1 MLMAIRPV
9 TPKDAAGMRAIYNYC
24 MLYPN
29 CQTTPFNLCT
39 SICDFNLEGILR
51 FIPSGMIIIIL
62 TEHADTKNS
71 IIPEDQDE
79 VLEEDI
85 MGIIQLCQREKM
97 PCVVAIKGN
106 APALQTQPSF
116 GKPSKSSLP
125 QFETIVGFGFAQTY
139 GYGIGGIREGRS
151 RTTAE
156 LQFYVHHE
164 YTRKGIGRSLLDRLI
179 QSMSHSYA

>member
-1 MLMAIRPV
+1 MLTMYI
-9 TPKDAAGMRAIYNYC
+9 D
-24 MLYPN
+24 
-29 CQTTPFNLCT
+29 
-39 SICDFNLEGILR
+39 S
-51 FIPSGMIIIIL
+51 
-62 TEHADTKNS
+62 KNS

-97 PCVVAIKGN
+97 PCIVAIKGTVS
-106 APALQTQPSF
+106 ALQTQQHYEKS
-116 GKPSKSSLP
+116 SKSLLP
-125 QFETIVGFGFAQTY
+125 QFETVVGFGFAQTY